1 MKGQQGGGEDRAAGM
16 TSVSARRAPVFQPLS
31 CDIHSDSKPGLAQS
45 WRGHG
50 MGTPL
55 KSPKHY
61 VQGDSKG

>member
-1 MKGQQGGGEDRAAGM
+1 M
-16 TSVSARRAPVFQPLS
+16 TSVSGEAPVFQPLS

-55 KSPKHY
+55 KFQNIPCK
-61 VQGDSKG
+61 GDSKG